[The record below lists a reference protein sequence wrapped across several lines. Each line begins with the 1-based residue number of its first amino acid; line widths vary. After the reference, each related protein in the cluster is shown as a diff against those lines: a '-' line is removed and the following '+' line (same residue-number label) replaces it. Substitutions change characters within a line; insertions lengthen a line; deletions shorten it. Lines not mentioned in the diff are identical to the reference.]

1 MNRISTLT
9 IVAVAGLVLATSGN
23 AAVILAMDGGGSSKT
38 ATSHSVVDD
47 FSTDGDTI
55 GSITGSFSS
64 DTFAFANAVTA
75 NWDASGP
82 AFSAGQT
89 TLSASW
95 TISGLTEGSQWQVY
109 STWDPAANRST
120 AAPYTINGA
129 GTTVNQELAPAA
141 DLVLADPDGVG
152 MDFQAI
158 GGIVT
163 VDGTAQIVVTQSGAS
178 DDWVMIDGLALR
190 QVAVVPE
197 PASLAMGLIGLTLI
211 AGRRRR

>member
-1 MNRISTLT
+1 MNRINTLAF
-9 IVAVAGLVLATSGN
+9 VAVAGLALATSAN
-23 AAVILAMDGGGSSKT
+23 AAVILAMDGGGSST
-38 ATSHSVVDD
+38 SATSHSVVDD
-47 FSTDGDTI
+47 FSTDGDSI

-64 DTFAFANAVTA
+64 DTFAFANAATG

-82 AFSAGQT
+82 AFSPGQT
-89 TLSASW
+89 DRSATW

-109 STWDPAANRST
+109 STWDIHANRSKV
-120 AAPYTINGA
+120 APYTINGV
-129 GTTVNQELAPAA
+129 GTTVNQELAPIA

-163 VDGTAQIVVTQSGAS
+163 VDGTGQIVVTQSGAS
-178 DDWVMIDGLALR
+178 DDWVMIDGVALR